1 MLLYFKL
8 RDLPSISKARGQ
20 VKKKGASVKGSSTR
34 STNSTQGSSY
44 RDSELISM
52 VLQYSLTDAAPHVR
66 QQRILAGLSA
76 NTQILLVRFGETGIL
91 QTFPHAALIIVNRR
105 KITVGWDFI

>member
-1 MLLYFKL
+1 MLLYFNL
-8 RDLPSISKARGQ
+8 RDLPSISKARGR
-20 VKKKGASVKGSSTR
+20 VKKKGASLKGSSAI
-34 STNSTQGSSY
+34 STNGTQGSSY
-44 RDSELISM
+44 GQSERISM
-52 VLQYSLTDAAPHVR
+52 VLHYSLTDATPHVR

-91 QTFPHAALIIVNRR
+91 QTFSHAPLIIVNRR